1 MNIYLLTEYINKLK
15 KEDINNFALKQG
27 IILEEEEL
35 EVIYNHI
42 KKDYKTVIY
51 GNARSILDQIKNEV
65 KPLTY
70 SKIEN
75 LYSQFKDRI

>member
-15 KEDINNFALKQG
+15 KEDINSFALKQG
-27 IILEEEEL
+27 IILEEDEL

-42 KKDYKTVIY
+42 KRDYKTVIY
-51 GNARSILDQIKNEV
+51 GNARSILDQIRSEV